1 MCCNNCNRGPQGIQ
15 GVPGACQTNV
25 SYVLQSSIT
34 ASPISGDLIY
44 VPAIAE
50 CLLLFYAPSADI
62 LVNLDNATEGKI
74 YTIKNQHDSIND
86 VIVNSTTYQID
97 GANVDIVLEPYEGV
111 QLAFVNGQWRIIN
124 KYL

>member
-25 SYVLQSSIT
+25 LYVLESSIT
-34 ASPISGDLIY
+34 PTDDELIY

-50 CLLLFYAPSADI
+50 CFILFYAPTADI

-74 YTIKNQHDSIND
+74 FTIKNQHDSIND

-97 GANVDIVLEPYEGV
+97 GANVNIVLSAYEAV
-111 QLAFVNGQWRIIN
+111 QLVFANGQWRIIN